1 MEPHLDWREC
11 NLTASTTCHGHP
23 YTSCDSLNGV
33 RGFCRFIWPVGFIVS
48 VVGVGRVFNSCSAA
62 GKTKLVLA
70 MTSVS
75 TIAMFLIG
83 LIMSTQNTDGDE
95 RYSMSTRLPIVVLVF
110 VVAVGVG
117 LPYYVP
123 SGEFAVNFGEEQA
136 GVVSAYLDG
145 ASALAT
151 GSFLKVLSVLVRDP
165 VHLFTSKTL

>member
-1 MEPHLDWREC
+1 M
-11 NLTASTTCHGHP
+11 
-23 YTSCDSLNGV
+23 
-33 RGFCRFIWPVGFIVS
+33 S

-62 GKTKLVLA
+62 GKTKLVFA
-70 MTSVS
+70 MTSAS

-83 LIMSTQNTDGDE
+83 LIMTTQNADGDE
-95 RYSMSTRLPIVVLVF
+95 RYSMSARLPIVVLVF

-165 VHLFTSKTL
+165 VHLFTSKTP